1 MSLLLLSLRLPSR
14 WNRRRSVLGSIG
26 IRLESVN
33 VVFLVSDQFRQLE
46 KCECVLFY
54 APSFRLCRNCFVL
67 VPFSGSLAG
76 RIKKERGGELP
87 VWDSTKIWT
96 PCSTIQKNRHIS
108 KLLKKVFSTKMIEHC
123 SRKKKEKSEKGV
135 GKGKKAFPLQSC

>member
-1 MSLLLLSLRLPSR
+1 M
-14 WNRRRSVLGSIG
+14 
-26 IRLESVN
+26 ESVN

-76 RIKKERGGELP
+76 RIKKERGTAGLGFNK
-87 VWDSTKIWT
+87 D
-96 PCSTIQKNRHIS
+96 
-108 KLLKKVFSTKMIEHC
+108 LDALFYY
-123 SRKKKEKSEKGV
+123 SEKH
-135 GKGKKAFPLQSC
+135 AYF